1 MTARMHECSRSMEAS
16 KQYHRSMQCKLQ
28 YQAADH
34 SSSAIEVQASG
45 SYPAAA
51 ADHSNSTM
59 EAQARGSYSAAAD
72 HSNSAM
78 EAQASS
84 SYPAAATAGATA
96 TAAAAAA
103 GKQQIIATVLWK
115 RRLVAAIQQLYKLL
129 YKSCIEAKQNIVAG
143 RDCNCSAR
151 SGSPVEQLSLSELKH
166 AFAR

>member
-1 MTARMHECSRSMEAS
+1 MLVTAYPAAAAA
-16 KQYHRSMQCKLQ
+16 
-28 YQAADH
+28 AADH
-34 SSSAIEVQASG
+34 SNSAVEAQASG

-51 ADHSNSTM
+51 ADHSNSAM
-59 EAQARGSYSAAAD
+59 EAQASGSYSAAAD

-84 SYPAAATAGATA
+84 SYPAA
-96 TAAAAAA
+96 AAAAAA

-129 YKSCIEAKQNIVAG
+129 YKSCIEAKQNNVAG

-151 SGSPVEQLSLSELKH
+151 SGSPVEQLSELKQ

>member
-1 MTARMHECSRSMEAS
+1 
-16 KQYHRSMQCKLQ
+16 
-28 YQAADH
+28 
-34 SSSAIEVQASG
+34 
-45 SYPAAA
+45 
-51 ADHSNSTM
+51 M

-78 EAQASS
+78 EAQTSS
-84 SYPAAATAGATA
+84 SYP
-96 TAAAAAA
+96 AAAAAA

-129 YKSCIEAKQNIVAG
+129 YKSCIEAKQINVAG

-151 SGSPVEQLSLSELKH
+151 SSSPVEQLSELKH

>member
-1 MTARMHECSRSMEAS
+1 MLVTAYPAAA
-16 KQYHRSMQCKLQ
+16 
-28 YQAADH
+28 AADH
-34 SSSAIEVQASG
+34 SNSAVEAQASG

-51 ADHSNSTM
+51 DHSNSAM
-59 EAQARGSYSAAAD
+59 EAQASGSYSAAAD

-84 SYPAAATAGATA
+84 SYP
-96 TAAAAAA
+96 AAA

-129 YKSCIEAKQNIVAG
+129 YNSCIEAKQNNVAG

-151 SGSPVEQLSLSELKH
+151 SGSPVEQLSELKQ

>member
-1 MTARMHECSRSMEAS
+1 MLVTAYPAG
-16 KQYHRSMQCKLQ
+16 
-28 YQAADH
+28 ADH
-34 SSSAIEVQASG
+34 SNSAVEAQASG

-51 ADHSNSTM
+51 ADHSNSAM
-59 EAQARGSYSAAAD
+59 EAQASGSYSAAAD

-84 SYPAAATAGATA
+84 SYPAAA
-96 TAAAAAA
+96 AAAV

-129 YKSCIEAKQNIVAG
+129 YKSCIEAKQNNVAG

-151 SGSPVEQLSLSELKH
+151 SGSPVEQLSELKQ

>member
-1 MTARMHECSRSMEAS
+1 
-16 KQYHRSMQCKLQ
+16 
-28 YQAADH
+28 
-34 SSSAIEVQASG
+34 
-45 SYPAAA
+45 
-51 ADHSNSTM
+51 M

-84 SYPAAATAGATA
+84 SYPAAAATA
-96 TAAAAAA
+96 TAAA

-129 YKSCIEAKQNIVAG
+129 YKSCIVAKQNNVAG

-151 SGSPVEQLSLSELKH
+151 SGSPVEQLSELKH

>member
-1 MTARMHECSRSMEAS
+1 MLVTAYPAA
-16 KQYHRSMQCKLQ
+16 
-28 YQAADH
+28 AADH
-34 SSSAIEVQASG
+34 SNSAVEAQASG

-51 ADHSNSTM
+51 ATDHSNSAM
-59 EAQARGSYSAAAD
+59 EVQASGSYSAAAD

-84 SYPAAATAGATA
+84 SYP
-96 TAAAAAA
+96 AAAAAA

-129 YKSCIEAKQNIVAG
+129 YKSCIEAKQNNVAG

-151 SGSPVEQLSLSELKH
+151 SGSPVEQLKQ

>member
-1 MTARMHECSRSMEAS
+1 MLVTAYPAAAAA
-16 KQYHRSMQCKLQ
+16 
-28 YQAADH
+28 AADH
-34 SSSAIEVQASG
+34 SNSAVEAQASG

-51 ADHSNSTM
+51 ADHSNSAM
-59 EAQARGSYSAAAD
+59 EAQASGSYSAAAD

-84 SYPAAATAGATA
+84 SYP
-96 TAAAAAA
+96 AAAAA

-129 YKSCIEAKQNIVAG
+129 YKSCIEAKQNNVAG
-143 RDCNCSAR
+143 CDCNCSAR
-151 SGSPVEQLSLSELKH
+151 SGSPVEQLSELKQ